1 MHRNLNTRSQQKES
15 DSRSHLRRS
24 HQRSHSRCSHCRS
37 HSRRSHQRSHSR
49 CSYRHSHSHHSH
61 QRSHSHCSHRHSHS
75 RHSHRRFQPRSR
87 SRSQS
92 RSCSHSQSRSHSRSQ
107 SRSHSRSQSRSH
119 RSHPRSHRQHISP
132 SHSSSP
138 IRSRRH
144 HQSHKSQSR
153 SRSSYHHR
161 SYYEVSDSNDQF
173 TTLSSKDS
181 SPQNRGRSL
190 TKRALTN
197 QSSILQNQPSSS
209 ITPALNSGG
218 VESQEIQ
225 ELRNV
230 ILNLTQRLNNLTE
243 KNTSHEE
250 PLVNRPNR
258 SLSPILIREQ
268 KRELPLI
275 SSNYKKTLHDEV
287 VHILNNLNR
296 SLQFDLSKTY
306 SEQKKAIERKLLP
319 AVKSA
324 MNPSIVAYDIEI
336 VKIIKQLHKSRRE
349 IWKLQK
355 EGKIPEHTKRQHM
368 ISRRDQATNT
378 SDIHSDEWST
388 EDEELANKKR
398 SKNTRSG
405 RLINN
410 NSVIKI
416 YDKKWRSSEIQKILH
431 RSEEIGI
438 SIGSGLSRPRYRSDE
453 NFDKKSKPKEN
464 IPSWWISSSWVI
476 QESDEDGDEEDNSND
491 NNNDDNNDEDKNN
504 ASNDKND
511 NNVND
516 DNNDKNNDNKKT
528 DNNDYILIDDSD
540 EKDDLFRL
548 VVPKEIIRGSTTKKR
563 SLLKS
568 ERK

>member
-1 MHRNLNTRSQQKES
+1 MDSDVNQIPVLTHIVLINDPIHIVSHR
-15 DSRSHLRRS
+15 
-24 HQRSHSRCSHCRS
+24 RS

-49 CSYRHSHSHHSH
+49 RSHRRSHSRRSH
-61 QRSHSHCSHRHSHS
+61 QRSHSRRSHRHSHS
-75 RHSHRRFQPRSR
+75 RRSHRRSHSRRSHHRFQPRSRSHSQSRSR

-92 RSCSHSQSRSHSRSQ
+92 RSRNHSQSRSHRLRQ
-107 SRSHSRSQSRSH
+107 
-119 RSHPRSHRQHISP
+119 QHISP

-144 HQSHKSQSR
+144 HRSHKSQSR
-153 SRSSYHHR
+153 SHSSNHHR

-190 TKRALTN
+190 TKRTLTN

-218 VESQEIQ
+218 VENQEIQ

-243 KNTSHEE
+243 KNASHEE

-268 KRELPLI
+268 KRELPLM

-287 VHILNNLNR
+287 VHILNNLNP

-306 SEQKKAIERKLLP
+306 SEQKKTIERKLLP

-336 VKIIKQLHKSRRE
+336 VRIIKQLHKSRRE

-355 EGKIPEHTKRQHM
+355 EGKMLEHTKRQHM
-368 ISRRDQATNT
+368 ISRRDQ
-378 SDIHSDEWST
+378 
-388 EDEELANKKR
+388 
-398 SKNTRSG
+398 
-405 RLINN
+405 
-410 NSVIKI
+410 V
-416 YDKKWRSSEIQKILH
+416 
-431 RSEEIGI
+431 
-438 SIGSGLSRPRYRSDE
+438 
-453 NFDKKSKPKEN
+453 
-464 IPSWWISSSWVI
+464 
-476 QESDEDGDEEDNSND
+476 
-491 NNNDDNNDEDKNN
+491 
-504 ASNDKND
+504 
-511 NNVND
+511 
-516 DNNDKNNDNKKT
+516 
-528 DNNDYILIDDSD
+528 
-540 EKDDLFRL
+540 
-548 VVPKEIIRGSTTKKR
+548 
-563 SLLKS
+563 
-568 ERK
+568 

>member
-1 MHRNLNTRSQQKES
+1 
-15 DSRSHLRRS
+15 
-24 HQRSHSRCSHCRS
+24 
-37 HSRRSHQRSHSR
+37 
-49 CSYRHSHSHHSH
+49 
-61 QRSHSHCSHRHSHS
+61 
-75 RHSHRRFQPRSR
+75 
-87 SRSQS
+87 
-92 RSCSHSQSRSHSRSQ
+92 
-107 SRSHSRSQSRSH
+107 
-119 RSHPRSHRQHISP
+119 
-132 SHSSSP
+132 SP

-144 HQSHKSQSR
+144 HRSHKSQSR
-153 SRSSYHHR
+153 SHSSNHHR

-190 TKRALTN
+190 TKRTLTN

-218 VESQEIQ
+218 VENQEIQ

-243 KNTSHEE
+243 KNASHEE

-268 KRELPLI
+268 KRELPLM

-287 VHILNNLNR
+287 VHILNNLNQ

-306 SEQKKAIERKLLP
+306 SEQKKTIERKLLP

-336 VKIIKQLHKSRRE
+336 VRIIKQLHKSRRE

-355 EGKIPEHTKRQHM
+355 EGKMPEHTKRQHM
-368 ISRRDQATNT
+368 ISRRDQKMSRRRRGLQHMISTRDKLLTECQPRNLKWEEFIKDCIKATNT

-388 EDEELANKKR
+388 EDEELANKER

-416 YDKKWRSSEIQKILH
+416 YDKKWRSSGVCEVVML
-431 RSEEIGI
+431 
-438 SIGSGLSRPRYRSDE
+438 LM
-453 NFDKKSKPKEN
+453 N
-464 IPSWWISSSWVI
+464 ITFML
-476 QESDEDGDEEDNSND
+476 
-491 NNNDDNNDEDKNN
+491 
-504 ASNDKND
+504 
-511 NNVND
+511 
-516 DNNDKNNDNKKT
+516 NK
-528 DNNDYILIDDSD
+528 L
-540 EKDDLFRL
+540 
-548 VVPKEIIRGSTTKKR
+548 
-563 SLLKS
+563 
-568 ERK
+568 

>member
-75 RHSHRRFQPRSR
+75 RRSHRHFQPRSR

-190 TKRALTN
+190 TKRTLTN

-243 KNTSHEE
+243 KNISHEE

-275 SSNYKKTLHDEV
+275 SSNYKKTLH
-287 VHILNNLNR
+287 
-296 SLQFDLSKTY
+296 
-306 SEQKKAIERKLLP
+306 
-319 AVKSA
+319 
-324 MNPSIVAYDIEI
+324 
-336 VKIIKQLHKSRRE
+336 
-349 IWKLQK
+349 
-355 EGKIPEHTKRQHM
+355 
-368 ISRRDQATNT
+368 ATNT

-464 IPSWWISSSWVI
+464 ISSWWISSSWVI

-491 NNNDDNNDEDKNN
+491 DNNDDNNDEDKNN

-548 VVPKEIIRGSTTKKR
+548 VVPKEIIRGSTTKK
-563 SLLKS
+563 
-568 ERK
+568 